1 MMHTT
6 RPAASTMGNR
16 EFVVL
21 MAFLQALQALA
32 IDAMLPALGVLSNDF
47 GISDANERQLVIG
60 VFLISSGLTSL
71 FPGALADRYGRRPV
85 LFTCLTGFVLM
96 NLAAALA
103 PTFVTLLICRGLTG
117 AFSSGLLVMAS
128 AIIRDRYEGDRMA
141 RTQSLVS
148 MVFMVVPMVA
158 PSLGQGVLLIAGWR
172 WIFGLMAG
180 LAAVVA
186 VWTW

>member
-47 GISDANERQLVIG
+47 GVSDANERQLVVG
-60 VFLISSGLTSL
+60 VFLICSGAASL

-85 LFTCLTGFVLM
+85 LLTCLGGYIAM
-96 NLAAALA
+96 NLAAAVA
-103 PTFVTLLICRGLTG
+103 PTFLLLLICRGLTG
-117 AFSSGLLVMAS
+117 
-128 AIIRDRYEGDRMA
+128 
-141 RTQSLVS
+141 
-148 MVFMVVPMVA
+148 VFA
-158 PSLGQGVLLIAGWR
+158 
-172 WIFGLMAG
+172 
-180 LAAVVA
+180 
-186 VWTW
+186 